1 MNGLRSDVKSG
12 QDLRKI
18 RFRTNRDLENLKREG
33 VLLR

>member
-1 MNGLRSDVKSG
+1 MEKLRSEVKSG

-18 RFRTNRDLENLKREG
+18 RFRTNRDLKKLQRKG